1 MALKIIQI
9 KKRIDIQLY
18 NTKITPDDEIFV
30 YLGTYIYSDEI
41 NIVHGSNY
49 ISVSRTNHN
58 ANYVLYQNIETK
70 NYETVQI
77 SYAKADEF
85 KSTHKIIIPQNI
97 ANRQRYFYNLQSKY
111 FETMIF
117 ESPEKA
123 KEKII
128 RLIKK

>member
-1 MALKIIQI
+1 MMKYLYIQELI
-9 KKRIDIQLY
+9 
-18 NTKITPDDEIFV
+18 
-30 YLGTYIYSDEI
+30 YIYSDEI
-41 NIVHGSNY
+41 NIVHGSNN
-49 ISVSRTNHN
+49 IPVSRTNHN

-85 KSTHKIIIPQNI
+85 ESTHKIIIPQNV